1 MNFQEINLDGACIIN
16 IEKNPDDRGF
26 FARSWCQKEF
36 EENGIITNFVQ
47 SNISL
52 SKFKGTLRGMH
63 YQIAPWQETKL
74 IRCTRGSIYDVIIDL
89 KPDSKT
95 YGRWFG
101 TELSADNYKMLYVPQ
116 YFAHGFITL
125 QDNTEV
131 TYQVSEF
138 YQPTAERGIRYND
151 PLFSIKWPIDV
162 TVISEKDKNWPDYTP
177 D

>member
-1 MNFQEINLDGACIIN
+1 MIFQEIKLNGAYIIN
-16 IEKNPDDRGF
+16 IESNPDDRGF
-26 FARSWCQKEF
+26 LARSFCQREF
-36 EENGIITNFVQ
+36 EHQDINNNFVQ
-47 SNISL
+47 TNVSFN
-52 SKFKGTLRGMH
+52 KTAGTLRGMH

-95 YGRWFG
+95 YGGWFG
-101 TELSADNYKMLYVPQ
+101 TELSAENYKMLYVPRN
-116 YFAHGFITL
+116 FAHGFITL

-151 PLFSIKWPIDV
+151 PFFSIKWPIDI